1 MAAKT
6 KKTWAA
12 PAKSTTKPVAAT
24 APAWKPTKAAT
35 PVAPV
40 AKPVVAA
47 VAAPAKTVAPV
58 AKPAVTPA
66 AKPTVAAA
74 PVAPV
79 TKSAATPVAAKGT
92 QASAAERQKMI
103 EVAAYVIAEKNGFQG
118 DAQKF
123 WLQAEAEVDA
133 KLGKK

>member
-1 MAAKT
+1 VP
-6 KKTWAA
+6 A
-12 PAKSTTKPVAAT
+12 PAKAV
-24 APAWKPTKAAT
+24 APAVKPA
-35 PVAPV
+35 VAPV
-40 AKPVVAA
+40 
-47 VAAPAKTVAPV
+47 
-58 AKPAVTPA
+58 

-79 TKSAATPVAAKGT
+79 TKPAAAPVASKAT
-92 QASAAERQKMI
+92 QVSAAERQKLI

-123 WLQAEAEVDA
+123 WLQAEEEVEA